1 MTAAAVLSWVVS
13 PRAGPA
19 AIGLALAFSVAA
31 PATGHTPAA
40 RLRLSFEA
48 AHRSHLV
55 APVTI
60 RPQID
65 GTLWIRGRR
74 SSGLV
79 SIIQQAAA
87 SPPQRLG
94 SVRAR
99 RDGSFTYRLPPA
111 GTRDV
116 YAVASGARSNV
127 LHEDRS
133 ALINFR
139 ASPRHLL
146 AGHNVHFSGSA
157 PETAGARVWV
167 ALQVRLGPRYQTF
180 DLLETDTAGN
190 FQGSFLLTTPDTRF
204 VFRAYIPAQN
214 GFTLAPSTS
223 TTVSVRVE

>member
-1 MTAAAVLSWVVS
+1 MTAAAVLGRVVS
-13 PRAGPA
+13 PCAGPA
-19 AIGLALAFSVAA
+19 AIGLVLAFSVAA
-31 PATGHTPAA
+31 PATGHAPAA
-40 RLRLSFEA
+40 RLKLSFGPG
-48 AHRSHLV
+48 HRSHLV
-55 APVTI
+55 APVTV
-60 RPQID
+60 RPEID

-87 SPPQRLG
+87 SPPQTLG
-94 SVRAR
+94 SVPAR
-99 RDGSFTYRLPPA
+99 RNGSFTYRLPPG

-116 YAVASGARSNV
+116 FAVASGAKSNV

-139 ASPRHLL
+139 ASPRHLA

-157 PETAGARVWV
+157 PETAGVRVWV
-167 ALQVRLGPRYQTF
+167 ALQVRFGPRYQTF

-190 FQGSFLLTTPDTRF
+190 FQGSFMLTTPDTRF

-223 TTVSVRVE
+223 STISVRVK